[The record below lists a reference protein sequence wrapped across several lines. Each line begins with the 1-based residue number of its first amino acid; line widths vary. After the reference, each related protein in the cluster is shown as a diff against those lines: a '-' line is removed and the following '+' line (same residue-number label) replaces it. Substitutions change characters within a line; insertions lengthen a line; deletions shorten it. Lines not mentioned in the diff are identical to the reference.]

1 MREVAHTHGKR
12 SGGPAGLGRRL
23 LIALALNLG
32 ITAAEVVG
40 GIVSGSLALLADA
53 AHNAS
58 DTASVLIAYIA
69 FRIAQRPA
77 DQARSFGF
85 GRVETVGALINL
97 TTLIMIGLYLLV
109 EAGNRL
115 FAAEPQE
122 LAGTTMLIVG
132 GIALGEDLLAAWVLR
147 KDLGSL
153 NVKATFLHMIAD
165 ALATVAVIA
174 AAIAVLTWGQR
185 AAWVDP
191 AATAV
196 IALYIFWHAGRAMRE
211 TISVLIDTAPEGFD
225 HDALTRT
232 LQDCLGVVEVHHVHL
247 WRREEGILALE
258 AHLVLDDPDLE
269 RATRA
274 KERLRID
281 LRHRFGIQH
290 TTLEVEHR
298 PGVNHDPAIVP
309 DCANDDT
316 HGPERRKT

>member
-1 MREVAHTHGKR
+1 MAHTHERR
-12 SGGPAGLGRRL
+12 SGGSAGLGRRL

-40 GIVSGSLALLADA
+40 GVVSGSLALLADA

-58 DTASVLIAYIA
+58 DAASVLIAYIA

-97 TTLIMIGLYLLV
+97 TTLIMIGIYLLI

-115 FAAEPQE
+115 FATEPQE

-132 GIALGEDLLAAWVLR
+132 GIALAEDLLAAWVLR
-147 KDLGSL
+147 RDLGSL

-165 ALATVAVIA
+165 ALATVAVIV
-174 AAIAVLTWGQR
+174 AAIAVLTWGQG

-196 IALYIFWHAGRAMRE
+196 IALYIFWHAGREMRE
-211 TISVLIDTAPEGFD
+211 TISVLIDAAPDGFD
-225 HDALTRT
+225 HDALTRM
-232 LQDCLGVVEVHHVHL
+232 LKACPGVVGIHHVHL

-258 AHLVLDDPDLE
+258 AHLVLDDPDLG

-281 LRHRFGIQH
+281 LRRRFGIQH

-298 PGVNHDPAIVP
+298 SGVDHDPAIVP

-316 HGPERRKT
+316 HGPERSKT